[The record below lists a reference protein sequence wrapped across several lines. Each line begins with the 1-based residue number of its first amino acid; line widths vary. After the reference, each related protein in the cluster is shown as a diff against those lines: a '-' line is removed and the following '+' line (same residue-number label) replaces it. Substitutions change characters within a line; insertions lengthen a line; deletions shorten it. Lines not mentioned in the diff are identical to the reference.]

1 MRPML
6 LGDVVVAARAL
17 RAVPAENRPML
28 LARLVREA
36 SAAEKHGQSTAR
48 NHPLHGDGSLM
59 SAALGHP
66 CAAEPSLDDGDF
78 RSCLALVLAAVG

>member
-1 MRPML
+1 
-6 LGDVVVAARAL
+6 VAALAL
-17 RAVPAENRPML
+17 RAVPVEDRPTL
-28 LARLVREA
+28 LERLVREA
-36 SAAEKHGQSTAR
+36 SAAEKHGQSTGR

-78 RSCLALVLAAVG
+78 RSCLAFVLTAVG